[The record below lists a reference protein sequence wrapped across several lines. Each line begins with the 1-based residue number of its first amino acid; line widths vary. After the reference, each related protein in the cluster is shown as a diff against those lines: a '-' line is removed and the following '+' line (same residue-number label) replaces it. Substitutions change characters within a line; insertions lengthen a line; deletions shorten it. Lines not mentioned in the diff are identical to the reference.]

1 MARQGRQGLTT
12 DRLRRIAACRRDMK
26 KVGAQALLLTNEPDY
41 HYVSGFSGEE
51 SAVLVTPRDVF
62 LVTDRRFEEQI
73 KSEAPWAKQFMRRG
87 LLNAEIARACLQLKV
102 SRLAVQ
108 GDHLTLADRDEIAGL
123 VKGVKIV
130 PTSRLVAGLR
140 KIKSEDE
147 LKLMAKAIRIAEEAY
162 KATLSSIKTGQ
173 TELEMAARLEYE
185 MKCRG
190 SLRPAF
196 PTICAEGPNAALPHA
211 RPGTRK
217 VKRGS
222 SILFDWGARWHGYNS
237 DLTRVVFIGSIP
249 AKLGEIYKVVLDA
262 QLAAIEAVAP
272 GRRMCDVDAVAR
284 GLIDKAGFGHEFSHG
299 LGHGLGLD
307 VHESPSLSWR
317 SEEELRPGMLV
328 TVEPGIYVPG
338 LGGVRIEDDVV
349 VTDRGC
355 RVLTHLSK
363 KLDDAVL

>member
-1 MARQGRQGLTT
+1 MRNRSHHGPTSDQRARIT
-12 DRLRRIAACRRDMK
+12 ACRRELK
-26 KVGAQALLLTNEPDY
+26 RVGAQALLLTNEPDY

-51 SAVLVTPRDVF
+51 SAVLVTARDVF

-73 KSEAPWAKQFMRRG
+73 KTEAPWAKQFMRRG
-87 LLNAEIARACLQLKV
+87 LLNAEIAKACQHLKV
-102 SRLAVQ
+102 RKLAVQ
-108 GDHLTLADRDEIAGL
+108 GDHLTLADSDEIAGL
-123 VKGVKIV
+123 AKGVKIV
-130 PTSRLVAGLR
+130 STSRLVAGLR
-140 KIKSEDE
+140 KIKSAGE
-147 LKLMAKAIRIAEEAY
+147 LKEMARAIRIAEDAY
-162 KATLSSIKTGQ
+162 KAMLSTIKVGQ
-173 TELEMAARLEYE
+173 TELEMAARLEFE

-190 SLRPAF
+190 SLCPAF

-211 RPGTRK
+211 RPGARK

-222 SILFDWGARWHGYNS
+222 AILFDWGARWHGYNS

-249 AKLGEIYKVVLDA
+249 AKLGEIYKIVLDA
-262 QLAAIEAVAP
+262 QLAAIDAIAP

-317 SEEELRPGMLV
+317 SEEVLRPGMLV
-328 TVEPGIYVPG
+328 TVEPGVYVPG
-338 LGGVRIEDDVV
+338 LGGVRIEDDVF

-355 RVLTHLSK
+355 RVLTHLPK
-363 KLDDAVL
+363 KLNDAVL